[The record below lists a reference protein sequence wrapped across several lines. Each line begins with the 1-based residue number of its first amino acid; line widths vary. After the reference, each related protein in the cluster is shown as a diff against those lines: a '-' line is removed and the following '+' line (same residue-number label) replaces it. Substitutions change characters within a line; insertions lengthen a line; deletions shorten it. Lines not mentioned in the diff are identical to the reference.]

1 MIDRFERFSIGI
13 MEVFRYWHK
22 ITADEMEKLGLKGS
36 YCTYF
41 SVLSRFE
48 EGITAT
54 QLCEL
59 CCKDKADVSRAVADL
74 EKKGYIVKET
84 NGANLYRAK
93 ICLTEEGRRA
103 AEYVQ
108 NRANLAVSLA
118 GEGIS
123 EHDREIFYS
132 AFQSIAEKLEQ
143 ISEKG
148 LPEDK

>member
-1 MIDRFERFSIGI
+1 MLSESDLNIVKIANGYLDNRLYALLFS
-13 MEVFRYWHK
+13 
-22 ITADEMEKLGLKGS
+22 
-36 YCTYF
+36 
-41 SVLSRFE
+41 
-48 EGITAT
+48 
-54 QLCEL
+54 
-59 CCKDKADVSRAVADL
+59 DL
-74 EKKGYIVKET
+74 EKKGYVVKET

-118 GEGIS
+118 GEGVS
-123 EHDREIFYS
+123 ERDREIFYS
-132 AFQSIAEKLEQ
+132 TFESIAEKLEQ